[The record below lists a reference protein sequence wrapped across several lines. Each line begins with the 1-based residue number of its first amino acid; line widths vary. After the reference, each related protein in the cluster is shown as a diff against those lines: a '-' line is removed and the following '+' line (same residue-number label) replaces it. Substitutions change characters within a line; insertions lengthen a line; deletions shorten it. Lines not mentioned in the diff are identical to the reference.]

1 MSQTVYLNGQLLPIE
16 QAYVPVLDRGFI
28 FGDGVYEVIPVYSG
42 CPFRLQEHLK
52 RLDNSLAAIRLAN
65 PHDAGTWERLIRNL
79 LVPNMTC
86 SAEYKDISLYLQ
98 VTRGPAPRDH
108 TFPKE
113 ATPTV
118 FMMCSPLVPPSQALR
133 ENGIAAISADDIRW
147 DRCDIKATSLLPNVL
162 LRQMAVDAG
171 AVETVLFRDG
181 ILTEGAV
188 SNIFAVENG
197 VILAPPK
204 DHHMLPG
211 ITYDLILE
219 LAEANGLPLEIG
231 YFEEARIR
239 AADEL
244 WTTSSA
250 REVLAITT
258 LDDKPVGNGKPGPMF
273 WRMHDI
279 YQEYKE
285 TVMRAGQVKDGE

>member
-1 MSQTVYLNGQLLPIE
+1 VTQTVYLNGRFLPIE

-42 CPFRLQEHLK
+42 HPFRLQEHLK
-52 RLDNSLAAIRLAN
+52 RLDQSLAAIRLPN
-65 PHDAGTWERLIRNL
+65 PHDLATWERLIREL
-79 LVPNMTC
+79 LAPNMAC
-86 SAEYKDISLYLQ
+86 SEAYKDISLYLQ

-108 TFPKE
+108 AFPEKV
-113 ATPTV
+113 TPTV
-118 FMMCSPLVPPSQALR
+118 FMMCSPLVPPSDAVR
-133 ENGIAAISADDIRW
+133 EQGVAAISADDFRW
-147 DRCDIKATSLLPNVL
+147 HRCDIKAISLLPNVL

-171 AVETVLFRDG
+171 AMETVLFRDG

-188 SNIFAVENG
+188 SNIFAVERG

-204 DHHMLPG
+204 DNHMLPG

-219 LAEANGLPLEIG
+219 LARSNDIAVEVG

-250 REVLAITT
+250 REILPITT
-258 LDDKPVGNGKPGPMF
+258 LDGQPIGNGKPGAMF
-273 WRMHDI
+273 RRMYGI
-279 YQEYKE
+279 YQDYKQQ
-285 TVMRAGQVKDGE
+285 VMRKAG

>member
-1 MSQTVYLNGQLLPIE
+1 MSQTVFLNGQLLPIE

-42 CPFRLQEHLK
+42 SPFRLQEHLK
-52 RLDNSLAAIRLAN
+52 RLDQSLAAIRLAN
-65 PHDAGTWERLIRNL
+65 PYDAQTWEKLIREL
-79 LVPNMTC
+79 LTPNMAC
-86 SAEYKDISLYLQ
+86 SANYEDISLYLQ
-98 VTRGPAPRDH
+98 VTRGAAPRDH
-108 TFPKE
+108 AFP
-113 ATPTV
+113 ANVSPTV
-118 FMMCSPLVPPSQALR
+118 FMMCSPLVTPSKAQC
-133 ENGIAAISADDIRW
+133 EKGVTAISADDIRW
-147 DRCDIKATSLLPNVL
+147 DRCDIKAVSLLPNVL

-171 AVETVLFRDG
+171 AIETVLFRDG

-204 DHHMLPG
+204 DKHMLPG

-219 LAEANGLPLEIG
+219 LASAHNIPLEVG
-231 YFEEARIR
+231 YFKEARIR

-250 REVLAITT
+250 REILAITT
-258 LDDKPVGNGKPGPMF
+258 LDGQPVGAGKPGSVF
-273 WRMHDI
+273 WRMYGI
-279 YQEYKE
+279 YQDYKKH
-285 TVMRAGQVKDGE
+285 VMRPAG

>member
-1 MSQTVYLNGQLLPIE
+1 MSQTVFLNGRLLPIE
-16 QAYVPVLDRGFI
+16 QAYIPVLDRGFI

-42 CPFRLQEHLK
+42 RPFRLQEHLR
-52 RLDNSLAAIRLAN
+52 RLDQSLVAIRLAN
-65 PHDAGTWERLIRNL
+65 PYNAQTWEKLIHEL
-79 LVPNMTC
+79 LVPNMAC
-86 SAEYKDISLYLQ
+86 SADYQDISLYLQ
-98 VTRGPAPRDH
+98 VTRGAAPRDH
-108 TFPKE
+108 AFPRDVS
-113 ATPTV
+113 PTV
-118 FMMCSPLVPPSQALR
+118 FMMCSPLVVPSKAQC
-133 ENGIAAISADDIRW
+133 ESGVAAISASDIRW
-147 DRCDIKATSLLPNVL
+147 DRCDIKAVSLLANVL
-162 LRQMAVDAG
+162 LRQLAVDAG

-204 DHHMLPG
+204 DRHMLPG

-219 LAEANGLPLEIG
+219 LADTNDIPLEVG
-231 YFEEARIR
+231 YFAEARIR

-258 LDDKPVGNGKPGPMF
+258 LDGQPVGSGRPGPVF
-273 WRMHDI
+273 WRMHGI
-279 YQEYKE
+279 YQEYKQH
-285 TVMRAGQVKDGE
+285 VMRPAG

>member
-1 MSQTVYLNGQLLPIE
+1 MTQTVYLNGKFLPIE

-42 CPFRLQEHLK
+42 HPFRLREHLK
-52 RLDNSLAAIRLAN
+52 RLDQSLTAIRLPN
-65 PHDAGTWERLIRNL
+65 PHDAYTWERLIREL
-79 LVPNMTC
+79 LVPNMAC
-86 SAEYKDISLYLQ
+86 SSEYKDISLYLQ

-108 TFPKE
+108 AFPIE
-113 ATPTV
+113 VVPTV
-118 FMMCSPLVPPSQALR
+118 FMMCSPLVTPS
-133 ENGIAAISADDIRW
+133 AAIREQGVAAVSADDFRW
-147 DRCDIKATSLLPNVL
+147 DRCDIKAISLLPNVL
-162 LRQMAVDAG
+162 LRQMAVDAS

-204 DHHMLPG
+204 DNHMLPG

-219 LAEANGLPLEIG
+219 LAEANDIPLEIG
-231 YFEEARIR
+231 HFEEVRIR

-250 REVLAITT
+250 REILPITT
-258 LDDKPVGNGKPGPMF
+258 LDGKPIAGGKPGPVF
-273 WRMHDI
+273 KRMYEI
-279 YQEYKE
+279 YQNYKQD
-285 TVMRAGQVKDGE
+285 VMRTVG

>member
-1 MSQTVYLNGQLLPIE
+1 MTQTVYLNGKFLPIE

-42 CPFRLQEHLK
+42 HPFRLREHLK
-52 RLDNSLAAIRLAN
+52 RLDQSLAAIRLPN
-65 PHDAGTWERLIRNL
+65 PHDASTWERLIREL
-79 LVPNMTC
+79 LVPNMAC
-86 SAEYKDISLYLQ
+86 SAAYKDISLYLQ
-98 VTRGPAPRDH
+98 VTRGSAPRDH
-108 TFPKE
+108 AFPAE
-113 ATPTV
+113 TVPTV
-118 FMMCSPLVPPSQALR
+118 FMMCSPLVTPSDAVR
-133 ENGIAAISADDIRW
+133 EQGVAAISADDFRW
-147 DRCDIKATSLLPNVL
+147 DRCDIKAISLLPNVL

-171 AVETVLFRDG
+171 AIETVLFRDG

-188 SNIFAVENG
+188 SNIFAVENS

-204 DHHMLPG
+204 DNHMLPG

-219 LAEANGLPLEIG
+219 LAEANDIPLEIG

-250 REVLAITT
+250 REILPITS
-258 LDDKPVGNGKPGPMF
+258 LNGKPIADGKPGPVF
-273 WRMHDI
+273 KRMYEI
-279 YQEYKE
+279 YQNYKQQIMR
-285 TVMRAGQVKDGE
+285 TVG

>member
-1 MSQTVYLNGQLLPIE
+1 MSQTVFLNGRFLPIE

-52 RLDNSLAAIRLAN
+52 RLDQSLAAIRLTN
-65 PHDAGTWERLIRNL
+65 PYDVKAWEELIHQL
-79 LVPNMTC
+79 LAPNMAC
-86 SAEYKDISLYLQ
+86 SAEYQDISLYLQ
-98 VTRGPAPRDH
+98 VTRGAAPRDH
-108 TFPKE
+108 AFPKNVS
-113 ATPTV
+113 PTV
-118 FMMCSPLVPPSQALR
+118 FMMCSPLVTPSR
-133 ENGIAAISADDIRW
+133 EQCETGVAAISANDIRW
-147 DRCDIKATSLLPNVL
+147 DRCDIKAVSLLPNVL

-188 SNIFAVENG
+188 SNIFGVENG

-204 DHHMLPG
+204 DNHMLPG

-219 LAEANGLPLEIG
+219 LAGINDIPLEIG
-231 YFEEARIR
+231 YFDEARIR
-239 AADEL
+239 KADEL

-250 REVLAITT
+250 REILAITS
-258 LDDKPVGNGKPGPMF
+258 LDGQPVGAGKPGPIF
-273 WRMHDI
+273 WRMHGI
-279 YQEYKE
+279 YQDYKKR
-285 TVMRAGQVKDGE
+285 VMRPAG

>member
-1 MSQTVYLNGQLLPIE
+1 MSQTVFLNGRLMPIE
-16 QAYVPVLDRGFI
+16 QAYVPVLDRGFV

-42 CPFRLQEHLK
+42 RPFRLQEHLR
-52 RLDNSLAAIRLAN
+52 RLDQSMAAIRLVN
-65 PHDAGTWERLIRNL
+65 PYDESTWEKLITEL
-79 LVPNMTC
+79 LIPNMAC
-86 SAEYKDISLYLQ
+86 SADYQDISLYLQ
-98 VTRGPAPRDH
+98 VTRGVAPRDH
-108 TFPKE
+108 AFPRD

-118 FMMCSPLVPPSQALR
+118 FMMCSPMVMPSKAQC
-133 ENGIAAISADDIRW
+133 ENGVAAISTSDIRW
-147 DRCDIKATSLLPNVL
+147 DRCDIKAISLLPNVL
-162 LRQMAVDAG
+162 LRQMSVDAG

-188 SNIFAVENG
+188 SNIFAVEDG

-204 DHHMLPG
+204 DHHMMPG

-219 LAEANGLPLEIG
+219 LAKANDMPLEIG

-239 AADEL
+239 AAAEL

-258 LDDKPVGNGKPGPMF
+258 LDEQPVGTGKPGPVF
-273 WRMHDI
+273 WRMHGI
-279 YQEYKE
+279 YQEYKQR
-285 TVMRAGQVKDGE
+285 VMRSAG

>member
-1 MSQTVYLNGQLLPIE
+1 MTQTVYLNGQFLPIE

-28 FGDGVYEVIPVYSG
+28 FGDGVYEVIPAYSG
-42 CPFRLQEHLK
+42 HPFRLQEHLK
-52 RLDNSLAAIRLAN
+52 RLDHSLAAIRLPN
-65 PHDAGTWERLIRNL
+65 PYELLTWERLIREL
-79 LVPNMTC
+79 LVPNMAC
-86 SAEYKDISLYLQ
+86 SEAYKDISLYLQ

-108 TFPKE
+108 AFPKE
-113 ATPTV
+113 VIPTV
-118 FMMCSPLVPPSQALR
+118 FMMCSPLVTPSEALR
-133 ENGIAAISADDIRW
+133 ERGVAAISADDFRW
-147 DRCDIKATSLLPNVL
+147 HRCDIKAISLLPNVL
-162 LRQMAVDAG
+162 LRQMAVDAD
-171 AVETVLFRDG
+171 AIETVLFRDG

-219 LAEANGLPLEIG
+219 LAGVNDIPMEIG
-231 YFEEARIR
+231 HFEEARIR

-250 REVLAITT
+250 REILAITK
-258 LDDKPVGNGKPGPMF
+258 LDGQPIADGKPGPLF
-273 WRMHDI
+273 RRMYGI
-279 YQEYKE
+279 YQDYKQQ
-285 TVMRAGQVKDGE
+285 VMRKIG

>member
-1 MSQTVYLNGQLLPIE
+1 VTQTVYLNGQFLPIE

-42 CPFRLQEHLK
+42 HPFRLQEHLK
-52 RLDNSLAAIRLAN
+52 RLDQSLTAIRLGN
-65 PHDAGTWERLIRNL
+65 PYDAATWERLIREL
-79 LVPNMTC
+79 LLPNMAC
-86 SAEYKDISLYLQ
+86 SEAYKDISLYLQ

-108 TFPKE
+108 AFPKNV
-113 ATPTV
+113 TPTV
-118 FMMCSPLVPPSQALR
+118 FMMCSPLVAPSETVR
-133 ENGIAAISADDIRW
+133 EAGVAAISARDIRW
-147 DRCDIKATSLLPNVL
+147 DRCDIKAVSLLPNVL
-162 LRQMAVDAG
+162 LRQMAVDAD

-219 LAEANGLPLEIG
+219 LARANSIPTDIG

-250 REVLAITT
+250 REILAITT
-258 LDDKPVGNGKPGPMF
+258 LDGTLVGNGKPGTMF
-273 WRMHDI
+273 RRMYGI
-279 YQEYKE
+279 YQDYKQQ
-285 TVMRAGQVKDGE
+285 VMRKKG

>member
-1 MSQTVYLNGQLLPIE
+1 VTLTVYLNGQFLPIE

-42 CPFRLQEHLK
+42 HPFRLQEHLK
-52 RLDNSLAAIRLAN
+52 RLDRSLAAIRLAN
-65 PHDAGTWERLIRNL
+65 PYDTATWERLIREL
-79 LVPNMTC
+79 LVPNMAC
-86 SAEYKDISLYLQ
+86 SEAYKDISLYLQ

-108 TFPKE
+108 AFPKT

-118 FMMCSPLVPPSQALR
+118 FIMCSPLVTPSETLR
-133 ENGIAAISADDIRW
+133 EQGVAALSAKDIRW
-147 DRCDIKATSLLPNVL
+147 DRCDIKAVSLLPNVL
-162 LRQMAVDAG
+162 LRQMAVDAD
-171 AVETVLFRDG
+171 AIETVLFRDG

-219 LAEANGLPLEIG
+219 LTQANHIPLEIG

-250 REVLAITT
+250 REILAITT
-258 LDDKPVGNGKPGPMF
+258 LDGTPVGNGKPGPMF
-273 WRMHDI
+273 RRMYGI
-279 YQEYKE
+279 YQDYKQQ
-285 TVMRAGQVKDGE
+285 VMRTKG

>member
-1 MSQTVYLNGQLLPIE
+1 MTQTVYLNGQFLPIE

-28 FGDGVYEVIPVYSG
+28 FGDGVYEVVPVYSG
-42 CPFRLQEHLK
+42 HPFRLQEHLK
-52 RLDNSLAAIRLAN
+52 RLDRSLDAIRLAN
-65 PHDAGTWERLIRNL
+65 PYDAATWERLIREL
-79 LVPNMTC
+79 LVPNMAC
-86 SAEYKDISLYLQ
+86 SEAYKDISLYLQ
-98 VTRGPAPRDH
+98 VTRGSAPRDH
-108 TFPKE
+108 AFPTNV
-113 ATPTV
+113 TPTV
-118 FMMCSPLVPPSQALR
+118 FMMCSPLVTPSETVR
-133 ENGIAAISADDIRW
+133 EAGVAAISARDIRW
-147 DRCDIKATSLLPNVL
+147 DRCDIKAVSLLPNVL
-162 LRQMAVDAG
+162 LRQMAVDAD

-219 LAEANGLPLEIG
+219 LARANGIPLEMG

-239 AADEL
+239 AANEL

-250 REVLAITT
+250 REILAITT
-258 LDDKPVGNGKPGPMF
+258 LDGKPVGNGKPGAMF
-273 WRMHDI
+273 RRMYGI
-279 YQEYKE
+279 YQDYKQQ
-285 TVMRAGQVKDGE
+285 VMRKKG

>member
-1 MSQTVYLNGQLLPIE
+1 MTQTVYLNGQFLPIE

-42 CPFRLQEHLK
+42 HPFRLQEHLK
-52 RLDNSLAAIRLAN
+52 RLDQSLAAIRLAN
-65 PHDAGTWERLIRNL
+65 PYDEATWEKLIREL
-79 LVPNMTC
+79 LQPNMAC
-86 SAEYKDISLYLQ
+86 SEAYEDISLYLQ

-108 TFPKE
+108 AFPQNV
-113 ATPTV
+113 TPTV
-118 FMMCSPLVPPSQALR
+118 FMMCSPLVPPTATVR
-133 ENGIAAISADDIRW
+133 EQGVAAISADDFRW
-147 DRCDIKATSLLPNVL
+147 HRCDIKATSLLPNVL
-162 LRQMAVDAG
+162 LRQLAVDAN

-188 SNIFAVENG
+188 SNIFAVEKG

-219 LAEANGLPLEIG
+219 LAQANDIPVEIG
-231 YFEEARIR
+231 YFEQARIR

-250 REVLAITT
+250 REILPITT
-258 LDDKPVGNGKPGPMF
+258 LDGQPIGDGKPGPMF
-273 WRMHDI
+273 RRMYGA
-279 YQEYKE
+279 YQDYKQQ
-285 TVMRAGQVKDGE
+285 VMRKSG